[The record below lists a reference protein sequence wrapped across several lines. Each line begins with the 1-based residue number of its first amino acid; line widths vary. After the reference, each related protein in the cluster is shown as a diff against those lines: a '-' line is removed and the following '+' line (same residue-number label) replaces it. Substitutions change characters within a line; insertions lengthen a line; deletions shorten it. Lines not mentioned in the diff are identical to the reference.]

1 MTNKKIMKR
10 TKLFGGVTLLLLA
23 MFAGRF
29 SGSVSNQAKLDSAKA
44 DYEQLESK
52 LDKELNE
59 KSALEEEFESIK
71 SQLKKSKSEPNKVEE
86 VVSEKEAEI
95 DDTEAVNNT
104 QTEQVYEEPVQN
116 SEENHN
122 ILQQEPEKQ
131 FARSGEV
138 THVMSATAYDG
149 VGLGGVTA
157 SGVVINSTGDRVVA
171 VDPNFI
177 PLGTMLEIEGYG
189 IAVAADTGGDI
200 VGNRIDLNMSY
211 EEAIQFGSRPV
222 NVRILS

>member
-1 MTNKKIMKR
+1 MRR

-23 MFAGRF
+23 IFAGRL
-29 SGSVSNQAKLDSAKA
+29 SGSVTNQTKLDTAKA
-44 DYEQLESK
+44 DYEQLELK
-52 LDKELNE
+52 LNKE
-59 KSALEEEFESIK
+59 
-71 SQLKKSKSEPNKVEE
+71 VEE
-86 VVSEKEAEI
+86 KTALAKEVKAAQKKLEKAKKDAKKADESAEKEVVENVEV
-95 DDTEAVNNT
+95 DTQA
-104 QTEQVYEEPVQN
+104 EQVEEQPVQN
-116 SEENHN
+116 HEENHN

-149 VGLGGVTA
+149 VSLGGVTA
-157 SGVVINSTGDRVVA
+157 SGVVINSTSDRVVA

>member
-1 MTNKKIMKR
+1 MTNKKLMKR

-23 MFAGRF
+23 ILAGRL
-29 SGSVSNQAKLDSAKA
+29 SGSVTNQTKLDTAKA
-44 DYEQLESK
+44 DYEQLELK
-52 LDKELNE
+52 LNKEVKEKTALVKEVEAAQKELE
-59 KSALEEEFESIK
+59 KAKKDAKKADESVEK
-71 SQLKKSKSEPNKVEE
+71 EVVENVEVDTQAEQVEE
-86 VVSEKEAEI
+86 
-95 DDTEAVNNT
+95 
-104 QTEQVYEEPVQN
+104 QPVQN
-116 SEENHN
+116 HEESHN

-149 VGLGGVTA
+149 VSLGGVTA

>member
-1 MTNKKIMKR
+1 MINKKLMKR
-10 TKLFGGVTLLLLA
+10 TKLFGGITLLLLA
-23 MFAGRF
+23 MFAGRL
-29 SGSVSNQAKLDSAKA
+29 SGSVANQTKLDTAKA
-44 DYEQLESK
+44 EYKQLESK
-52 LDKELNE
+52 LNKEKKE
-59 KSALEEEFESIK
+59 KSSLVKEVEAAQNELEKVKKDSEKSNESVEK
-71 SQLKKSKSEPNKVEE
+71 EVVENVEVDAQVEQVEQVEE
-86 VVSEKEAEI
+86 
-95 DDTEAVNNT
+95 
-104 QTEQVYEEPVQN
+104 QPVQTN
-116 SEENHN
+116 EESHN
-122 ILQQEPEKQ
+122 ILKQEPEKQ

-149 VGLGGVTA
+149 VSLGGITA

-211 EEAIQFGSRPV
+211 DEAIQFGNRPV